1 VFAMNILKMI
11 MIYILVNFINKEVY
25 YQFILVLELLIME
38 RVKKYYSNISGNANK
53 ILSDSIYVS
62 DLFCRISY
70 VRFINSKEFGIRI
83 LIK

>member
-1 VFAMNILKMI
+1 
-11 MIYILVNFINKEVY
+11 
-25 YQFILVLELLIME
+25 ME